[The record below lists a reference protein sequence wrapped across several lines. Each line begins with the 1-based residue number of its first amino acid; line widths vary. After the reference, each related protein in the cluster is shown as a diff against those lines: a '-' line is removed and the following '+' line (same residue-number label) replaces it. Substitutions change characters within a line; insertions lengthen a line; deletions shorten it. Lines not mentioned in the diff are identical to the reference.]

1 MSDIQNTQTELKVS
15 DTQITQ
21 TELKI
26 AVLNYAG
33 GVGKTTVVN
42 NLLKPRMQGTPVI
55 AIETINEDGGDTQI
69 KIKGKEYGLLQDEL
83 LMNDRLIIDIGASNI
98 EETMRMMSQ
107 YKGSHEDFNYFIL
120 PVVPDGKEQIDTISA
135 ISALR
140 MMGVPAKKIK
150 VVFNKVDDIEKIE
163 EDFHLIIAFL
173 QKVKMPIPEIGIE
186 KNEVYDEL
194 RHRKHSISELLNMT
208 DLRDQL
214 RQAKDRNEKKSIANI
229 IGLQRLATTANNN
242 LDEVFKELSL

>member
-1 MSDIQNTQTELKVS
+1 MSDKQNA
-15 DTQITQ
+15 Q

-42 NLLKPRMQGTPVI
+42 NLLKPRMKDTPVI
-55 AIETINEDGGDTQI
+55 AIETINDGGGETQI
-69 KIKGKEYGLLQDEL
+69 KIKGKEYGMLQDEL
-83 LMNDRLIIDIGASNI
+83 LMNDQLIIDIGASNI

-120 PVVPDGKEQIDTISA
+120 PVVPDGKEQVDTISA
-135 ISALR
+135 ITALKK
-140 MMGVPAKKIK
+140 MGVPAKKIK
-150 VVFNKVDDIEKIE
+150 VLFNKVDDIDTIE
-163 EDFHLIIAFL
+163 EDFYLIIEYL
-173 QKVKMPIPEIGIE
+173 QTVKIPVPKIGIE

-194 RHRKHSISELLNMT
+194 RQRKQSISELLGMT
-208 DLRDQL
+208 DLRDKL
-214 RQAKDRNEKKSIANI
+214 RQAKDRNEKKSIANL

-242 LDEVFKELSL
+242 LDEVFKDLTL

>member
-1 MSDIQNTQTELKVS
+1 MSDKQNA
-15 DTQITQ
+15 Q

-42 NLLKPRMQGTPVI
+42 NLLKPRMKDTPVI
-55 AIETINEDGGDTQI
+55 AIETINDDGGETQI
-69 KIKGKEYGLLQDEL
+69 KIKGKEYGMLQDEL
-83 LMNDRLIIDIGASNI
+83 LMNDQLIIDIGASNI

-120 PVVPDGKEQIDTISA
+120 PVVPDGKEQVDTISA
-135 ISALR
+135 ITALKK
-140 MMGVPAKKIK
+140 MGVPAKKIK
-150 VVFNKVDDIEKIE
+150 VLFNKVDDIDTIE
-163 EDFHLIIAFL
+163 EDFYLIIEYL
-173 QKVKMPIPEIGIE
+173 QTVKIPVPKIGIE

-194 RHRKHSISELLNMT
+194 RQRKQSISELLGMT
-208 DLRDQL
+208 DLRDKL
-214 RQAKDRNEKKSIANI
+214 RQAKDRNEKKSIANL

-242 LDEVFKELSL
+242 LDEVFKDLTL